1 MVGTARADED
11 GPKGKGEKPN
21 IIQLDL
27 NKLPPDLAKALQKF
41 AESSKPTPPAKE
53 KEKYE
58 GKSPFTATNPPPG
71 LTSESSLSPQ
81 WRWPK

>member
-21 IIQLDL
+21 IIQLDM

-53 KEKYE
+53 KGFKPASAPRLIAWACAE
-58 GKSPFTATNPPPG
+58 FAA
-71 LTSESSLSPQ
+71 
-81 WRWPK
+81 